1 MLSSAHLRVN
11 YEGDSAHSHNW
22 VRHGGQAFGC
32 GLLACFRVWARF
44 GLCAKSAHPRISP
57 VSLYF
62 NSQTI
67 YGGSHI
73 SHISPWSHQSYL
85 VYMYTKD
92 DVRRARAG
100 LAERVGCMQRR
111 VAADSQ
117 QQPFVKA
124 RKR

>member
-32 GLLACFRVWARF
+32 GLLACFRVWALREI
-44 GLCAKSAHPRISP
+44 CTSP
-57 VSLYF
+57 NHLPCVSLF
-62 NSQTI
+62 QQSNDL
-67 YGGSHI
+67 GGSHTVT
-73 SHISPWSHQSYL
+73 SALGHIRVIWCIQK
-85 VYMYTKD
+85 MMCAG
-92 DVRRARAG
+92 RARAG

>member
-1 MLSSAHLRVN
+1 MEVKLSVAACWPVF
-11 YEGDSAHSHNW
+11 E
-22 VRHGGQAFGC
+22 FGP
-32 GLLACFRVWARF
+32 GLA

-73 SHISPWSHQSYL
+73 SPWSHQSYL
-85 VYMYTKD
+85 VYTKD